1 MNIAIEQVAGA
12 VSGGPL
18 VREMRIASI
27 GIAAVLCGGC
37 SRSPTISLLG
47 SFFPSWLFCA
57 VLGVVLAFVTR
68 ALCRR
73 TGWDSQLPAPALFY
87 LACAGVFTL
96 GAYLV
101 WLT

>member
-1 MNIAIEQVAGA
+1 MFVTPWLRHEGWLFRPIRRIGFAGA
-12 VSGGPL
+12 
-18 VREMRIASI
+18 
-27 GIAAVLCGGC
+27 AATLCCGC
-37 SRSPTISLLG
+37 SRSPTISLFG

-57 VLGVVLAFVTR
+57 LLGVVFAFVAR

-73 TGWDSQLPAPALFY
+73 TGWDSQLPAPVLFY

-96 GAYLV
+96 GAYLA